1 MNLSRHKDDPSI
13 SVYLKLENRSETA
26 RSTVERAKTVLEME
40 TPDLIKLKCS
50 NEEIIEF
57 NKFYLDQSTWC
68 KWEVPSFVL
77 SVQEMTDLRQK
88 LLSKIEEAQ
97 AAKNQR
103 EDEYKVLNRSFLESK
118 TLPKITSKS
127 WPKFLKVWHAES
139 HNFRSKE
146 SRINALKNSVTS
158 ELDKQLIENAQTE
171 EKIFDLLYLRYGTR
185 LAVSKKMFD

>member
-1 MNLSRHKDDPSI
+1 MI
-13 SVYLKLENRSETA
+13 Q
-26 RSTVERAKTVLEME
+26 
-40 TPDLIKLKCS
+40 LKCS
-50 NEEIIEF
+50 NEEIAEL
-57 NKFYLDQSTWC
+57 NKFYLEQSTFC

-88 LLSKIEEAQ
+88 LLSKIDEAQ

-118 TLPKITSKS
+118 TLPKITPKS
-127 WPKFLKVWHAES
+127 WYKFLKVWHAES

-171 EKIFDLLYLRYGTR
+171 EKIFDLVRY
-185 LAVSKKMFD
+185 